1 MRNWIKVFSAMAT
14 IAVILATGASRTSAQ
29 EAPRVISI
37 TAKRFAF
44 SPDEIRLKKGETVK
58 LVINSDDVIHGFFS
72 RPLKIDSD
80 IEPGKPTEVTVTP
93 QTAGRF
99 LTICDHF
106 CGASHG
112 NMHMTIVVE

>member
-1 MRNWIKVFSAMAT
+1 MNRIKALSAA
-14 IAVILATGASRTSAQ
+14 AVASVLLATGASRAGTQAG
-29 EAPRVISI
+29 PRVIPI

-44 SPDEIRLKKGETVK
+44 SPSEITLKKGETVK
-58 LVINSDDVIHGFFS
+58 LVVSSDDVIHGFFS
-72 RPLKIDSD
+72 RPLKIDAD
-80 IEPGKPTEVTVTP
+80 VEPGKPTELTVTP

-106 CGASHG
+106 CGAQHG